1 LPAASSR
8 REVRAAGRGGKA
20 GLTVRFW
27 GVRGSIPSP
36 GPRTTKVGG
45 NTSCVEV
52 RAGDQVLIFDMGT
65 GLRSLGEA
73 LFQEKAGEPIEAT
86 IFVSHYHWDH
96 IQGLP
101 FFGPGFAPR
110 NRFTIYGPDRNGQ
123 GIRDVLAGQ
132 MVPPYFPVPLEA
144 LRAQLDFKQV
154 KSGGKLQVGP
164 ASVTAKELYHP
175 GGVFSYRVDLG
186 KKAVVYAT
194 DFEHGTEADDALV
207 EFASGADV
215 LIIDSQYTPDEY
227 AGKNGLSRVG
237 WGHST
242 WREAAAFAERAEVKT
257 LVLFHHDPTRSDAGV
272 SELVRLARKGFSG
285 KTVAAR
291 ESDVIE
297 L

>member
-1 LPAASSR
+1 MPPTSR
-8 REVRAAGRGGKA
+8 GAGP
-20 GLTVRFW
+20 LVVRFW

-36 GPRTTKVGG
+36 GKRTTGVGG

-52 RAGDQVLIFDMGT
+52 RAGDQILVFDMGT

-73 LFQEKAGEPIEAT
+73 LVQEKAGGPIEAT

-110 NRFTIYGPDRNGQ
+110 NRFSLYGPSRNGE
-123 GIRDVLAGQ
+123 GIREVLSRQ
-132 MVPPYFPVPLEA
+132 MVAPYFPVPLEA
-144 LRAQLDFKQV
+144 LRAKLTFKQIR
-154 KSGGKLQVGP
+154 SGGKVKLG
-164 ASVTAKELYHP
+164 AATVTARELFHP

-186 KKAVVYAT
+186 RKSVVYAT
-194 DFEHGTEADDALV
+194 DFEHGTAADADLV
-207 EFASGADV
+207 EFARGADC
-215 LIIDSQYTPDEY
+215 LIIDAQYTPDEY

-242 WREAAAFAERAEVKT
+242 WREAAAFAEAAGVKT
-257 LVLFHHDPTRSDAGV
+257 LALFHHDPTRSDAGV
-272 SELVRLARKGFSG
+272 GELARLAAKGFSG
-285 KTVAAR
+285 TTMAAR
-291 ESDVIE
+291 ENDVLE